1 VDEKDRP
8 WRWWGLALGLAVGV
22 GDYALTVSLGADFRV
37 AGRDLTILVLEGMLL
52 GFALF
57 GWFLGRLVE
66 ERARARRHAA
76 TIEQQLN
83 ELERAQRA
91 LVEREK
97 LAAVGRTAAGIAHE
111 VRNPLAVIRSSA
123 SLLCG
128 EFREGSEEARAC
140 GFICEEID
148 RLDRLVGS
156 VLEWARPT
164 RLELRELDPRA
175 LLARCEVLVAAE
187 LERRRIEL
195 DCEVDP
201 SVSTLVGDGDLLEQA
216 IYGLLLNAAEAI
228 GERGRIEVAVRA
240 GPADGEAVS
249 IEIVDDGPGIEAAR
263 RAEIFEPFVTTK
275 PQGSGLG
282 LPMIR
287 RAVEDHGGAVEAVE
301 SPGDRERGACF
312 RITLPRLEPGGA
324 EGHRAASAQGADR
337 ADRPVGVARVAS

>member
-97 LAAVGRTAAGIAHE
+97 LAAVG
-111 VRNPLAVIRSSA
+111 
-123 SLLCG
+123 
-128 EFREGSEEARAC
+128 